1 MFGCG
6 HWEETK
12 ERQLGPLL
20 QLFWFVGS
28 VHLGRDYCY
37 VMHWCKDLGTKFW
50 LQFHPKLGFTYNNL
64 AITFSFELD
73 PMCGAYGWMDGWP
86 CSSNLSQ
93 HLLTQFN
100 HTIFL
105 EKKWMEWARVFFFL
119 IIFMVGGGHGGNFSQ
134 FLVGI
139 FFSGIFSSIYLFF
152 NCLNLE
158 KKISGIF
165 FLNVI
170 FFNWEKK
177 IQLPK
182 PQNWK

>member
-1 MFGCG
+1 
-6 HWEETK
+6 
-12 ERQLGPLL
+12 
-20 QLFWFVGS
+20 
-28 VHLGRDYCY
+28 
-37 VMHWCKDLGTKFW
+37 
-50 LQFHPKLGFTYNNL
+50 
-64 AITFSFELD
+64 
-73 PMCGAYGWMDGWP
+73 
-86 CSSNLSQ
+86 
-93 HLLTQFN
+93 
-100 HTIFL
+100 
-105 EKKWMEWARVFFFL
+105 
-119 IIFMVGGGHGGNFSQ
+119 MVGGGHGGNFSQ

-182 PQNWK
+182 PQN